1 MCSRCSKKR
10 GENYKVIPVLLPDV
24 DSDALE
30 LWFDEEPVA
39 IKLDEGPG
47 GVDKALPKIE
57 AALGLRLPTDP
68 KPAQKQQAKPV
79 ADLILELRDPKLVTI
94 DGKRRARATAELFFQ
109 PPDGSDRIR
118 GENRF
123 TITAPLGPIE
133 TDDIRWYLERYSA
146 WANEH
151 FTERA
156 KEIEAKLPE
165 WGRLIYSELKHEAG
179 GKAFQRWETAPKGG
193 ARRLTVFV
201 DQTLIAGATED
212 EEATAKEA
220 ATLLL
225 GLPWELIRDEKGYLF
240 EGTRGVSVRRR
251 LPNKDY
257 REPTATNPPI
267 RVLLVSPRPEDEHA
281 LYIDHRISAKPVVE
295 ALAGLGELAEFKI
308 LTPPTAQALEEEL
321 RTAAEA
327 EKSYHVV
334 HFDGHGVSS
343 KTQALGALCFE
354 DPKDSKKLQ
363 KRASDIVDAEKL
375 AASLRDHR
383 VPLFFLEACQS
394 ARTDK
399 DPTASVAGKLL
410 QSGVA
415 SVAAMSHSVLVE
427 TAKRFVE
434 TFYPE
439 LMKGQSVGE
448 AMLAGQ
454 RALFHDKFRGK
465 TFTGDLHLDDWFVPV
480 LFQEEQDPQLIRE
493 TPAEDVQRLIRERRE
508 AALGELPETPP
519 HTFIGRSREL
529 LAAERLLERER
540 YVVLRGEGGE
550 GKTTLGVE
558 LARWLVESRRFD
570 RAAFVCV
577 EAGKDDD
584 AVKALFALGPQLVAG
599 YEGQGG
605 TDHDEGLKLVERA
618 LSERPTLIVFDNM
631 ESVLEP
637 PKDSV
642 EADAFDQKRLDGLVD
657 LFQSLRKAGDT
668 RLVFTSRQRMPAPF
682 AANHIEISRLDR
694 GDAVRL
700 VGKVLGEE
708 QSAPLPADPGESEHE
723 INRLVD
729 AVNCHARSLVLLA
742 GEVAA
747 TGVKAATEGLGEL
760 MAALAEKHPD
770 DRERSLFA
778 SVELSLRRLPEGMR
792 EKIRGLAVF
801 EGGGSLLTIGMVL
814 ELQPQE
820 VVPLAAQ
827 LAQVGLAALLPPEG
841 LPYLRLDPALGP
853 LLAGELSPEDREAA
867 RARWVEAMA
876 QLAGFLYQQRQKDP
890 KLAYNLALLELPN
903 LLAALERLSRT
914 AGAAR
919 VVDMATDIEGLLHNL
934 GRPRALARAAEIRE
948 EAAKDLGEWSH
959 AGFVAAAA
967 AVERLTEA
975 GRHAEAVQAAQ
986 ALVEQAQSAG
996 EQAFPEAS
1004 YALAEAHI
1012 HLGRALNR
1020 AGSAGSALEPLVEA
1034 RRRFEKLAAA
1044 GDQHAARMASVA
1056 LTERADCLTALGRLD
1071 EAAAAY
1077 EEAIELDKQRN
1088 DPRDVATGQGQL
1100 GTVRMLQ
1107 GRYQEALDAHQQAR
1121 GIFEQQGEDSHVAI
1135 AWHQIGRVHE
1145 EAGQPEAAEQ
1155 AYQRSLQIKMR
1166 IGDRTLAATTL
1177 NQLGNLY
1184 SQMGRREEAVR
1195 FYRQAADIAVEL
1207 GDSKAEGLRRS
1218 NAANQLI
1225 TLQRHDE
1232 ARRELERAIECKKPF
1247 GHAAEP
1253 WTTYGILHNLER
1265 AVGAPTA
1272 ATAARQEAIRLYLTY
1287 RRDGGENLNRSR
1299 QIYDGVRQ
1307 ALADGNA
1314 EQVSAELAALAQ
1326 APNFPAYLQPL
1337 IPALQAILAGDRD
1350 PALADDP
1357 KLDYDDAVE
1366 LRLLLEELRA
1376 SEAGTP

>member
-1 MCSRCSKKR
+1 MSAAPKKQPSHVFVSHSNEDDETVTAIRRALEEVGVRAWTDSTDLSPGDKLKPKIEKAIDEAGHFLAILSPNVINSPWVRKEIKYALRVEKKR
-10 GENYKVIPVLLPDV
+10 KGAYKVIPVLLPGV
-24 DSDALE
+24 EPSGLGT
-30 LWFDEEPVA
+30 WFGEEPVGL
-39 IKLDEGPG
+39 KFETGPG
-47 GVDKALPKIE
+47 GIDNVLPDLLV
-57 AALGLRLPTDP
+57 ALGLRLPTDR
-68 KPAQKQQAKPV
+68 KPAQKREAKPV

-94 DGKRRARATAELFFQ
+94 DGKRRAQATAELFFQ

-118 GENRF
+118 GDNRF

-179 GKAFQRWETAPKGG
+179 GKAFQRWESAPKGG

-267 RVLLVSPRPEDEHA
+267 RVLLVSPRPEDEQA
-281 LYIDHRISAKPVVE
+281 RYIDHRISAKPVVE

-308 LTPPTAQALEEEL
+308 LTPPTAGALEEEL
-321 RTAAEA
+321 RTAADA
-327 EKSYHVV
+327 EKPYHVV
-334 HFDGHGVSS
+334 HFDGHGVFS
-343 KTQALGALCFE
+343 KEHALGALCFE

-439 LMKGQSVGE
+439 LMKGRSVGE

-454 RALFHDKFRGK
+454 RALFQDKFRGK
-465 TFTGDLHLDDWFVPV
+465 TFTGDLRLEDWFVPV

-493 TPAEDVQRLIRERRE
+493 TPAADVRAGIERRQKL
-508 AALGELPETPP
+508 ALGALPETPP

-540 YVVLRGEGGE
+540 FVVLRGEGGE

-558 LARWLVESRRFD
+558 LARWLTESRRFE
-570 RAAFVCV
+570 RAAFVSV

-584 AVKALFALGPQLVAG
+584 AVKALYGLGTQLVAR
-599 YEGQGG
+599 YESQGG
-605 TDHDEGLKLVERA
+605 TDHAEGLKLVERA
-618 LSERPTLIVFDNM
+618 LGERETVIVLDNM
-631 ESVLEP
+631 ESVLAP
-637 PKDSV
+637 PEAAA
-642 EADAFDQKRLDGLVD
+642 EADVFDQKRLDGLMG
-657 LFQSLRKAGDT
+657 LFHSLHEAGRT

-682 AANHIEISRLDR
+682 GANHIEISRLGR

-708 QSAPLPADPGESEHE
+708 KSAPPPADPGESEDE
-723 INRLVD
+723 IHRLVD

-747 TGVKAATEGLGEL
+747 TGVKAATERLGEL
-760 MAALAEKHPD
+760 MVALAKKHPD

-778 SVELSLRRLPEGMR
+778 SVELSLRRLPEGVR
-792 EKIRGLAVF
+792 ERIRPLAVF
-801 EGGGSLLTIGMVL
+801 QGGGFNQTIGMVL
-814 ELQPQE
+814 GLDIQKGEEIALGKQ
-820 VVPLAAQ
+820 LAA
-827 LAQVGLAALLPPEG
+827 VGLAEELSYG
-841 LPYLRLDPALGP
+841 YLRLHPALGP
-853 LLAGELSPEDREAA
+853 LLAGEMSAEEREAA

-876 QLAGFLYQQRQKDP
+876 QLAGFLYQQREKDP

-903 LLAALERLSRT
+903 LLAALEHLRGT
-914 AGAAR
+914 ADATR
-919 VVDMATDIEGLLHNL
+919 VVAMATQIEDLLQNL
-934 GRPRALARAAEIRE
+934 GRPRALARAARIRE
-948 EAAKDLGEWSH
+948 AAAKELGEWSH
-959 AGFVAAAA
+959 ARFVAEGAAID
-967 AVERLTEA
+967 RLIDA
-975 GRHAEAVQAAQ
+975 GRHAEAVQAAR
-986 ALVEQAQSAG
+986 ALVAQAGAAG
-996 EQAFPEAS
+996 EQAFPEAA
-1004 YALAEAHI
+1004 YDLASANFK
-1012 HLGRALNR
+1012 LGRTLTY
-1020 AGSAGSALEPLVEA
+1020 AGGAGAALEPLAEA
-1034 RRRFEKLAAA
+1034 RRRFETLATGGGQA
-1044 GDQHAARMASVA
+1044 AARMASGA
-1056 LTERADCLTALGRLD
+1056 LTERAECLVNLGRLD
-1071 EAAAAY
+1071 EAAAVY
-1077 EEAIELDKQRN
+1077 EEEARDSEKRN
-1088 DPRDVATGQGQL
+1088 DPRDVATNKGQIGM
-1100 GTVRMLQ
+1100 VRMLQ
-1107 GRYQEALDAHQQAR
+1107 RRYQDALDAYQEAR
-1121 GIFEQQGEDSHVAI
+1121 RIF
-1135 AWHQIGRVHE
+1135 
-1145 EAGQPEAAEQ
+1145 
-1155 AYQRSLQIKMR
+1155 
-1166 IGDRTLAATTL
+1166 
-1177 NQLGNLY
+1177 
-1184 SQMGRREEAVR
+1184 
-1195 FYRQAADIAVEL
+1195 
-1207 GDSKAEGLRRS
+1207 
-1218 NAANQLI
+1218 
-1225 TLQRHDE
+1225 
-1232 ARRELERAIECKKPF
+1232 
-1247 GHAAEP
+1247 
-1253 WTTYGILHNLER
+1253 
-1265 AVGAPTA
+1265 
-1272 ATAARQEAIRLYLTY
+1272 
-1287 RRDGGENLNRSR
+1287 
-1299 QIYDGVRQ
+1299 
-1307 ALADGNA
+1307 
-1314 EQVSAELAALAQ
+1314 
-1326 APNFPAYLQPL
+1326 
-1337 IPALQAILAGDRD
+1337 
-1350 PALADDP
+1350 
-1357 KLDYDDAVE
+1357 
-1366 LRLLLEELRA
+1366 
-1376 SEAGTP
+1376 